1 MQNRHPTSQ
10 ASICC
15 WYHCYL
21 EAGLTGREE
30 QAVRSYS
37 NPTPPQTQSPRC
49 TTTDLPSDQDS
60 HRAARAPV
68 SHVAPM
74 PAGTRP
80 PAQLPALEVQCNP
93 SPGQHSRV
101 TLLQLAGCLMWSQSG
116 DRWGKAHSC
125 QISPSGPSLHAPIS
139 NKAKGR
145 VRPNQL
151 AASCGHH

>member
-37 NPTPPQTQSPRC
+37 NPTPPHPKHSLQDVPPQIFLPIRTVTEQHGLQSVMW
-49 TTTDLPSDQDS
+49 LPCLLE
-60 HRAARAPV
+60 PE
-68 SHVAPM
+68 
-74 PAGTRP
+74 P
-80 PAQLPALEVQCNP
+80 PEVQCNP

-101 TLLQLAGCLMWSQSG
+101 TLLQLAGCRMWSQSG